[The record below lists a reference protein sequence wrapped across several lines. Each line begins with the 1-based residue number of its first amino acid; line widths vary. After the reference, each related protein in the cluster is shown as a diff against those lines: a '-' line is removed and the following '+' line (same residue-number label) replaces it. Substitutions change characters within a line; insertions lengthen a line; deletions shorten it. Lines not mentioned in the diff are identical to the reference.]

1 MIWVESVAT
10 SKPLDAPH
18 SHIERKSVLN
28 YAGENTGTVDLEIF
42 VYLNFRNKKF
52 CVEKFL

>member
-52 CVEKFL
+52 RVEKFS